1 MNSLPMY
8 IIVNYRQTL
17 HTCLATSL
25 RGPTSPPQNNAKMVQ
40 LMQLQQGTSPTL
52 THQRERR
59 PHYRLIYSSQE
70 RFPVAISKYM
80 VLCLPVSCQFC
91 SAKLA
96 HYIFTLFSDFPTC
109 YMDIS
114 SISLDILTKPMHG
127 LVTWPT
133 QLPFI
138 LAMKDFFRLREEM
151 WCVVRRVGSWAAGD
165 KLLQL
170 MGASIERELRTY

>member
-1 MNSLPMY
+1 
-8 IIVNYRQTL
+8 
-17 HTCLATSL
+17 
-25 RGPTSPPQNNAKMVQ
+25 
-40 LMQLQQGTSPTL
+40 
-52 THQRERR
+52 
-59 PHYRLIYSSQE
+59 
-70 RFPVAISKYM
+70 
-80 VLCLPVSCQFC
+80 
-91 SAKLA
+91 
-96 HYIFTLFSDFPTC
+96 
-109 YMDIS
+109 MDIS

-151 WCVVRRVGSWAAGD
+151 WCVVRRVGSSAAGGGGGD